1 MKSIKAKMITNI
13 SIIMISLLV
22 ITVIISIITNYY
34 SISKNMRSDLEAIG
48 NMTNIA
54 ITSNLEKIENEIE
67 AIGMLE
73 IIGDTTKSQYQW
85 LQAVDSRKEK
95 YGYTSISIVD
105 SDGNILS
112 NDTSLDKKNI
122 ADKDYFQRALKGE
135 TVITSTEYDING
147 NLSILAST
155 PISNSNNFKG
165 IVLANL
171 DPLTFSNIVKDIT
184 IAKTGNVFMLDK
196 DGTLIANI
204 RAKLVEERQNFIEM
218 AKTDNKYKT
227 AAVVYSNMI
236 QGKTNIEKYSY
247 ETGTRICYYAP
258 IPNTDG
264 WSFGVVAPIKEMLDS
279 AKYIVYSLFIAF
291 IIFII
296 IGSFAAKHIADTIA
310 NPIIKICD
318 RMELLANGDL
328 SSNVAETNSKD
339 EIGKLSNSLVNTIKI
354 LKLYIAE
361 IAKALSSIAN
371 NDLRINIQNEYKGDF
386 ESIKD
391 SLNTIVES
399 LNSTLSD
406 INLSSS
412 QVALSSEE
420 VAQISQGLAESST
433 EQTSFIEELS
443 STVNDISSKV
453 ETNAENANLA
463 SQKINDLGSDISQSN
478 KQMENMIIAMSKI
491 SDSSSQ
497 IVNIIK
503 TIEDISSQTNLLAL
517 NAAIEAA
524 RAGDAG
530 KGFAVVADEVR
541 NLASESA
548 EASKNISSIISGSME
563 AVQNGTSIADETANS
578 LKSVVTKMKEVESIA
593 QKISEDSNEQ
603 SDLISQ
609 INQSVEQISGL
620 IQNNSATAQQSASTS
635 QELSGQAQ
643 ILKDAIDKFK
653 LLNQN

>member
-1 MKSIKAKMITNI
+1 MKSIKSKMIASI
-13 SIIMISLLV
+13 SSIMIFLLV
-22 ITVIISIITNYY
+22 ITIIISISTNYY
-34 SISKNMRSDLEAIG
+34 SISKNIQNDLKSIG
-48 NMTNIA
+48 NIASMA
-54 ITSNLEKIENEIE
+54 ITSNLEKIKNEIE

-73 IIGDTTKSQYQW
+73 IVGDVTKSQYQW

-95 YGYTSISIVD
+95 YGYSSISIVN

-122 ADKDYFQRALKGE
+122 SDKDYFQRALNGE
-135 TVITSTEYDING
+135 TIITSTEYDING
-147 NLSILAST
+147 NLAIFAST
-155 PISNSNNFKG
+155 PINNSNNFKG
-165 IVLANL
+165 IILASL
-171 DPLTFSNIVKDIT
+171 DPFTFSNIVKDIT
-184 IAKTGNVFMLDK
+184 IAKTGNIFMLDK

-204 RAKLVEERQNFIEM
+204 RTQLVEERQNFIEM
-218 AKTDNKYKT
+218 AKTDNTYKT
-227 AAVVYSNMI
+227 AAAVYSNMI
-236 QGKTNIEKYSY
+236 QGKTDIEKYSY

-264 WSFGVVAPIKEMLDS
+264 WSFGAVAPIREMLDS
-279 AKYIVYSLFIAF
+279 VKYTVYSLLIAFVIFIIMGIFAAKYIANS
-291 IIFII
+291 
-296 IGSFAAKHIADTIA
+296 IA
-310 NPIIKICD
+310 NPIIKVCD
-318 RMELLANGDL
+318 RMELLAGGDL
-328 SSNVAETNSKD
+328 SSNVVEINSKD
-339 EIGKLSNSLVNTIKI
+339 EISKLSNSLSNTIKI

-361 IAKALSSIAN
+361 IAQALSSIAN
-371 NDLRINIQNEYKGDF
+371 NDLRISIQSQYKGDF
-386 ESIKD
+386 KSIKN
-391 SLNTIVES
+391 SFNTIVES

-491 SDSSSQ
+491 DSSSSQ

-548 EASKNISSIISGSME
+548 KASKNISNIISGSME

-578 LKSVVTKMKEVESIA
+578 LKSVVTKMKEVENIA
-593 QKISEDSNEQ
+593 KKIADDSNEQ

-609 INQSVEQISGL
+609 INQSVEQISSL

-643 ILKDAIDKFK
+643 VLKDSIDKFK
-653 LLNQN
+653 LFN